1 MKFYCRTDHFKN
13 RLGFT
18 IKNDALNNVYKVKGS
33 FFHGLKL
40 LTFKDWSDEE
50 MYRVKKTFAFGL
62 KSTYVLTG
70 ASRQD
75 IQAYIIRN
83 LANKGML
90 VTFPSGEIYQVKTDG
105 SAVEFIKDQEQVVSL
120 EAKEGTPDRLYE
132 ITLRDDRKPLLN
144 LACII
149 AVKQILLGRR
159 KRSE

>member
-13 RLGFT
+13 RTGFT

-75 IQAYIIRN
+75 VQAYLIRN
-83 LANKGML
+83 LANKGLL
-90 VTFPSGEIYQVKTDG
+90 VTFPSGEVYQVLTDG
-105 SAVEFIKDQEQVVSL
+105 STVEFKKDDDIVASL
-120 EAKEGTPDRLYE
+120 KAIEGDPDRLYE
-132 ITLRDDRKPLLN
+132 IQLREDRKPLLN
-144 LACII
+144 LACMIS
-149 AVKQILLGRR
+149 AKQILLGKR
-159 KRSE
+159 KRLE